1 MKVHFINVKLIFQLY
16 KMVWLKNNVAKFNQR
31 QNILVIL
38 QVSTEEINIMTKS
51 CNLFRMLE
59 YTQHIKQR
67 SLEKEREG
75 KRKEIE
81 REKGMK
87 TREEGKRK

>member
-1 MKVHFINVKLIFQLY
+1 
-16 KMVWLKNNVAKFNQR
+16 MVWLKNNVAKFNQR

-59 YTQHIKQR
+59 YTQHIKHR

>member
-1 MKVHFINVKLIFQLY
+1 MKVHFINVKLIFQFY
-16 KMVWLKNNVAKFNQR
+16 EMVWLKNNVAKFNER

-38 QVSTEEINIMTKS
+38 QVSTEEINITTKS

-75 KRKEIE
+75 
-81 REKGMK
+81 
-87 TREEGKRK
+87 